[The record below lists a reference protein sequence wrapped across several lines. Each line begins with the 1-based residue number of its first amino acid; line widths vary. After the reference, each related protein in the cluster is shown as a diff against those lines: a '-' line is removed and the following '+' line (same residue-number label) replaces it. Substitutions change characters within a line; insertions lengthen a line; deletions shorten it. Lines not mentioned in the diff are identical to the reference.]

1 MSKGTTAAERLGHPR
16 RCSARR
22 KRTGEP
28 CGAWA
33 IKGGNVCRIH
43 GGMAPQ
49 TQAKAKQRLDLQTV
63 RDAVRRLRGHDPV
76 PYVPLPELDQPATE
90 ATTALGVPENP
101 ADPDA
106 ENPAETA
113 SHSPADGPVDPP
125 TADGPETA
133 PASPSGP
140 STPVPP
146 GTGLMSLEEAVSRTR
161 PNQAFATGRIP
172 AARRGR
178 RR

>member
-49 TQAKAKQRLDLQTV
+49 TQAKAKQRLDLEVV
-63 RDAVRRLRGHDPV
+63 RDAVRRLRGHEPV
-76 PYVPLPELDQPATE
+76 PSVQLPGDPPEVDTPATE
-90 ATTALGVPENP
+90 PTPEPTPEPPSPALV
-101 ADPDA
+101 DPVSQPDP
-106 ENPAETA
+106 PAEA
-113 SHSPADGPVDPP
+113 PEPEPP
-125 TADGPETA
+125 KQID
-133 PASPSGP
+133 
-140 STPVPP
+140 VPLM
-146 GTGLMSLEEAVSRTR
+146 GLTEAMALAGRGNRQARVVR
-161 PNQAFATGRIP
+161 PRM
-172 AARRGR
+172 R